1 MHALLCFSCNAMEI
15 IKMELAMASSAFA
28 YFDHF
33 YGVGIFNEP
42 VSERYVRLGHT
53 E

>member
-1 MHALLCFSCNAMEI
+1 MEI
-15 IKMELAMASSAFA
+15 NKMELAMANNDFA

-42 VSERYVRLGHT
+42 VSERFASSGHM